1 MQQLIQQHISCSPD
15 SIALKNWT
23 AGEPDEVGNIGNMEN
38 EVGRGRKRGNKTC
51 GENQE

>member
-1 MQQLIQQHISCSPD
+1 
-15 SIALKNWT
+15 LKNWT

-51 GENQE
+51 GENQEL